1 MSPKIPKDVQ
11 FYKFC
16 AYGFFKNLRFFD
28 PFIMLFFREMGLSFL
43 QIGLLFSIREVSIN
57 LLEIPTGV
65 VADMVGRRRAMVTS
79 FSSYLLSFSAFYLLG
94 TSFWFCAA
102 AMVLYAMGDT
112 FRSGT
117 HKAMILEY
125 LKLKGLEHLKVDYYG
140 RTRSCSQLG
149 SAISSLIAAGLV
161 FYSGSFRIVFLAS
174 TIPYTI
180 DLLLMLTYPRE
191 LDGSHKTA
199 RPTLREFARFTRESF
214 REIYL
219 NLPLRRTVLNSS
231 LVSASYKISKDYL
244 QPILKSWAVALP
256 VLLYLS
262 AEKRTSLL
270 VGVVYFFIF
279 LLSSRASR
287 MAGQFQRTIGHPARA
302 LNTNYLMNIFIYF
315 LAGLAVL
322 VHFHPLAVVAFL
334 GIFIIQN
341 FQRPMMVGYVGEV
354 TDSRRMAT
362 MLSVENQSRAV
373 WVALFSPVVGGLAD
387 RFGVGIA
394 LMGLG
399 TILLL
404 LFRLAR
410 VHSETT
416 HAKNA

>member
-1 MSPKIPKDVQ
+1 MSSRIPHDLQ

-28 PFIMLFFREMGLSFL
+28 PFIMLFFREVGLTFL

-79 FSSYLLSFSAFYLLG
+79 FSAYLLSFAMLYLWGGYFWLAAF
-94 TSFWFCAA
+94 

-125 LKLKGLEHLKVDYYG
+125 LKIKHLEHLKVDYYG
-140 RTRSCSQLG
+140 RTRSCSQMG
-149 SAISSLIAAGLV
+149 SAISSLIAAALV

-174 TIPYTI
+174 TIPYAL
-180 DLLLMLTYPRE
+180 DLVLMLTYPPE
-191 LDGSHKTA
+191 LDGVAS
-199 RPTLREFARFTRESF
+199 RQRLNLRAFARFTAESF
-214 REIYL
+214 GEIYR
-219 NLPLRRTVLNSS
+219 NRPLRQTVLNSS

-244 QPILKSWAVALP
+244 QPVLKSWAVALP
-256 VLLYLS
+256 LFLYLA

-279 LLSSRASR
+279 LISSRASR
-287 MAGQFQRTIGHPARA
+287 LAGGFQRKIGTPESA
-302 LNTNYLMNIFIYF
+302 LNTNYMLNILIY
-315 LAGLAVL
+315 LTAGIALYLHVHALAVL
-322 VHFHPLAVVAFL
+322 AFL
-334 GIFIIQN
+334 GIFVVQN
-341 FQRPMMVGYVGEV
+341 FQKPMMVGYVGEV

-362 MLSVENQSRAV
+362 MLSVENQSRAI
-373 WVALFSPVVGGLAD
+373 WVALFSPLVGFLAD
-387 RFGVGIA
+387 TFGVGSA
-394 LMGLG
+394 LLGLCAVLA
-399 TILLL
+399 IFLP
-404 LFRLAR
+404 LAR
-410 VHSETT
+410 VRPR
-416 HAKNA
+416 A